1 MGVTEILFNLKVVLE
16 GKTAKE
22 IPEPSRLKFLEKFSA
37 NNLALSDA
45 EDNTSGLLNRRG
57 IADLPLLRTILAICQ
72 KSQKPS
78 FWEVIDCFISI
89 CNFGSFKNP
98 SAMITSLSEF

>member
-45 EDNTSGLLNRRG
+45 EDNTSGLLNRGG

-78 FWEVIDCFISI
+78 FWEVIDSVLLAYAILAASRI
-89 CNFGSFKNP
+89 P
-98 SAMITSLSEF
+98 LQ